1 MEQQDKDPQVRVLKK
16 EIRLDVIFSSLW
28 QHWRNEKIKDNGVV
42 DTESVNLLSVKY
54 LAKLLVYYFVLW
66 KYDILQKRTPYL
78 AFWMK
83 AYACSLLSY
92 AVLSFI
98 PTFAF
103 RISEVLGVVEVAI
116 IPFLIY
122 TVRPQAV
129 GRAFVSVYCL
139 ALLLYNVFI
148 NELFTLNLS

>member
-1 MEQQDKDPQVRVLKK
+1 M
-16 EIRLDVIFSSLW
+16 
-28 QHWRNEKIKDNGVV
+28 
-42 DTESVNLLSVKY
+42 
-54 LAKLLVYYFVLW
+54 
-66 KYDILQKRTPYL
+66 
-78 AFWMK
+78 
-83 AYACSLLSY
+83 
-92 AVLSFI
+92 LSFI

>member
-1 MEQQDKDPQVRVLKK
+1 M
-16 EIRLDVIFSSLW
+16 
-28 QHWRNEKIKDNGVV
+28 KIKDNGVV

-129 GRAFVSVYCL
+129 GRAFVSIYCL